1 LKADGEMQSS
11 AGRKRLDA
19 SVKRIESSGGRPRN
33 SRKRP
38 RSRKKLHESNRK
50 MPKNSRRRTKRDGS
64 NLHREAFLAVASVR
78 SLKVSLT
85 EASLPKAKVEN
96 QNPLLVMQKL
106 TADRTRFD
114 FDFTAGKRRFKTEY
128 WARLTVKNCQLI
140 LPRLLPRL
148 LVILLL
154 LMQST

>member
-1 LKADGEMQSS
+1 VQSLKADGEMQSN

-19 SVKRIESSGGRPRN
+19 SVKRIESSRG
-33 SRKRP
+33 RP

-64 NLHREAFLAVASVR
+64 NLHREAFLAAASVR
-78 SLKVSLT
+78 SLKASLT
-85 EASLPKAKVEN
+85 EASLTKAKVEN

-106 TADRTRFD
+106 TADRTRFE
-114 FDFTAGKRRFKTEY
+114 FDFIAGKRRFKTEY

-154 LMQST
+154 LL